1 MPETVDPRQA
11 LRSDDVAV
19 RAAGARDLAGSGTFA
34 DALVLIELAKADK
47 SPSVR
52 LYAAA
57 GAADIVMREG
67 LDSVGRRA
75 VVDAVRSF
83 DPGRNPALL
92 MVMAAVPDAEG
103 IDRLGRLMRDPRS
116 DVRGGATAALKRM
129 AGTPDADRLLAEA
142 VRGWL
147 VGGKHPADAVAE
159 LVRLTS
165 EAGWPGMDE
174 AIRGAAGKGRAAAV
188 AVQDAMDWM
197 VARRD
202 PGSWVGLWAATDDE
216 RIVDWLYLEKVG
228 PTPQAW
234 GPDGVLGV
242 LTVDD
247 GVGSVAGRPP
257 LLRVRGGRPTD
268 DGPSEALR
276 VGERM
281 LWRHTGRVLVK
292 LVEMLDE
299 VLRTCPPAAL
309 GVARDLAPLEGA
321 SAVRARAI
329 ALWRGGALKEA
340 EQVLDQIVAG
350 DKKPRPE
357 IQWLVGNVKL
367 GLGDLDSA
375 REALRICV
383 QLAPK
388 KANWKAEAEAILT
401 SLGG

>member
-11 LRSDDVAV
+11 LKSDDVAV
-19 RAAGARDLAGSGTFA
+19 RTAGARDLAGSGTFA
-34 DALVLIELAKADK
+34 DALALIELAKGDK

-57 GAADIVMREG
+57 GAADILMRTG
-67 LDSVGRRA
+67 LDPDGRRA
-75 VVDAVRSF
+75 VVDSVKSF
-83 DPGRNPALL
+83 DPGKNPALL

-103 IDRLGRLMRDPRS
+103 VERLGRLMRDPRS
-116 DVRGGATAALKRM
+116 DVRAGATAALKRM

-142 VRGWL
+142 VRSWL
-147 VGGKHPADAVAE
+147 TGGKHPADAVAE

-188 AVQDAMDWM
+188 AVQEAMEWM

-202 PGSWVGLWAATDDE
+202 PTSWIGLWAATDGE
-216 RIVDWLYLEKVG
+216 RIVDWLYLEG
-228 PTPQAW
+228 GQAW
-234 GPDGVLGV
+234 GPEGPLGALSV
-242 LTVDD
+242 ED
-247 GVGSVAGRPP
+247 GVGTLAGRPP
-257 LLRVRGGRPTD
+257 LLRVRGGRAID
-268 DGPSEALR
+268 DGPSEALK

-292 LVEMLDE
+292 LVEMLDD

-309 GVARDLAPLEGA
+309 GVARDLSPLEGA

-329 ALWRGGALKEA
+329 ALWRGGALAEA
-340 EQVLDQIVAG
+340 DHVLDAIVAG
-350 DKKPRPE
+350 DKKPRAE
-357 IQWLVGNVKL
+357 ILWLVGNVKL
-367 GLGDLDSA
+367 GLGDVDSA
-375 REALRICV
+375 RTALRTCL

-388 KANWKAEAEAILT
+388 KAGWKAEAEEILG